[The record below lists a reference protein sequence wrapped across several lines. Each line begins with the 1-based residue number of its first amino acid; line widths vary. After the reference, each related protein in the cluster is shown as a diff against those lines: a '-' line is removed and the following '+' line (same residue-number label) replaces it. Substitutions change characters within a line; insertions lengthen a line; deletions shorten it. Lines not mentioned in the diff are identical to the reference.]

1 MIECELLVALQTA
14 AAENMYYY
22 LGHSMT
28 TWGESGYL
36 LEYRKVPACSG
47 ANRRHQETSTKPF
60 AMAKQDP
67 TGKDF
72 FSYYNR

>member
-1 MIECELLVALQTA
+1 
-14 AAENMYYY
+14 
-22 LGHSMT
+22 MT